1 MDEGSDEDVVTSCTQ
16 GRDVGGKRE
25 EAEVEGV
32 GPLIRRR
39 QGAGLG
45 EELSSSTGQ
54 GSGVRRWKDLQLVP
68 RSLSCPTGGWELVKD
83 FK

>member
-1 MDEGSDEDVVTSCTQ
+1 MSEQGSVWYQ
-16 GRDVGGKRE
+16 
-25 EAEVEGV
+25 EALGERRWSQERAWERAVL
-32 GPLIRRR
+32 GPAGSR

-45 EELSSSTGQ
+45 EELSTSTGQ
-54 GSGVRRWKDLQLVP
+54 GSGVRQWKDLQVVP